1 MESTQTNDLFREKFR
16 PQLHFTPERNWIND
30 PNGLLFYKGKYHL
43 FYQHNPKGD
52 LWGNMSWGHAT
63 STDLFHWQEL
73 PVAIECTETTGIFS
87 GSAVV
92 DYRNT
97 SGFGTVDNP
106 AIVAIYT
113 SHQND
118 GSNQSQHLAYSLD
131 EGLNWVKYEGNP
143 VLDLGM
149 KDFRDPKVSWDKQS
163 QSWLMVIAKPEEHKI
178 AFFRSPNLR
187 EWSHLSDF
195 GPEAAIGGCWECP
208 DLFPLTTPSGD
219 ARWVL
224 LVSLNPGGLTGGS
237 GTQYFIGDWDG
248 KTFTSLNNGEVKW
261 IDGGRDNYAG
271 VTFNN
276 TENIETGQNR
286 RIFMAWMNNWE
297 YSNTIET
304 SPWRGAMTLPR
315 ELSLSSSNGVYQ
327 LHLQPVT
334 EYSKLQGERV
344 GDNDSLELQEI
355 SVDVI
360 KNESVTLRISDGNGR
375 YIECGYS
382 AKKGSLFVDRYHAWF
397 GQYQNNFQ
405 ESKVDSDNFT
415 FVAIIDRG
423 AIELS
428 TESGKSLITSLHLLD
443 GETYSVEVIT
453 GEISTI
459 KRRRLFTTH
468 SI

>member
-1 MESTQTNDLFREKFR
+1 MESTQNNRPFSEKFR

-30 PNGLLFYKGKYHL
+30 PNGLLFYKDKYHL
-43 FYQHNPKGD
+43 FYQHNPEGD
-52 LWGNMSWGHAT
+52 LWGNMSWGHAV

-73 PVAIECTETTGIFS
+73 PVAIACTETTGIFS

-92 DYRNT
+92 DYTN
-97 SGFGTVDNP
+97 SAGFGSIENP
-106 AIVAIYT
+106 AMVAIYT
-113 SHQND
+113 SHEND

-131 EGLNWVKYEGNP
+131 EGLTWVKYEGNP

-149 KDFRDPKVSWDKQS
+149 KDFRDPKVSWEAATNT
-163 QSWLMVIAKPEEHKI
+163 WLMVIAKAEEHKI
-178 AFFRSPNLR
+178 AFFRSPNLK
-187 EWSHLSDF
+187 EWIHLSDF
-195 GPEAAIGGCWECP
+195 GPEAAVGGCWECP

-219 ARWVL
+219 RRWVL
-224 LVSLNPGGLTGGS
+224 LVSLNPGGITGGS

-248 KTFTSLNNGEVKW
+248 QSFTSRNNGETKW

-276 TENIETGQNR
+276 TELNNIGDHR
-286 RIFMAWMNNWE
+286 RIFMAWMSNWE

-315 ELSLSSSNGVYQ
+315 ELSLSSSNGIYQ
-327 LHLQPVT
+327 LHLQPVA

-344 GDNDSLELQEI
+344 GDSDNLELQEI
-355 SVDVI
+355 SVEI
-360 KNESVTLRISDGNGR
+360 ANNESVTLRISDGNGR

-382 AKKGSLFVDRYHAWF
+382 AKKGALFVDRYHAWF
-397 GQYQNNFQ
+397 GDYPSNFQ
-405 ESKVDSDNFT
+405 ESKIDSDNFT
-415 FVAIIDRG
+415 IVAIIDRG
-423 AIELS
+423 AIEIA

-443 GETYSVEVIT
+443 GDTYSVEVIT
-453 GEISTI
+453 GEISRI

-468 SI
+468 SD